1 MQLHTQGP
9 VVINTSPPLLPA
21 SQLIKRKTLIF
32 QTEVISDY
40 DDKTVTCGFWKC
52 KCFMESS
59 GNKSR
64 PRLQGEQKR
73 GAEQEEAGGQARE
86 AGRGRAGAG
95 AAGERVPAEV
105 TGGQLRPGVV
115 ASHRS
120 PPCSKRQT
128 SL

>member
-1 MQLHTQGP
+1 MQLHIQGP
-9 VVINTSPPLLPA
+9 VVINTSPPLPSP

-40 DDKTVTCGFWKC
+40 EDKTVACGFWKC
-52 KCFMESS
+52 KCFMESL

-64 PRLQGEQKR
+64 PTLQEQKR
-73 GAEQEEAGGQARE
+73 EAEEEEAGGQARE
-86 AGRGRAGAG
+86 VGRGREVAG

-105 TGGQLRPGVV
+105 TGGQLRSGVV
-115 ASHRS
+115 ASHGS